1 MIVNHMLLCSDDTAG
16 VPGPKSE
23 RSAPVNAQTRAARHR
38 GLGQRGRLYMQ
49 WNPDASQL
57 ANQYMDD
64 VRRACQA
71 RGMDPEPVAKQ
82 VYNRILAQVIASG
95 VEVVSID
102 LVRGLLAAAGP
113 AEAQVPGSV
122 PPPLPPQG
130 SIGQPLGH
138 SPVYSGA
145 APEKWKG
152 SSSAASGCILA
163 LAVGVGLF
171 VFLGILAAILLPA
184 LARAREAARR
194 ASCQNNLKQVGLQ
207 LMIYANEHNGKF
219 PALVDEPNYLIFG
232 QDVLKSMELELLQC
246 PAEDTNYSETMEDG
260 TIFADS
266 DYLYLGFALRDQAD
280 VDAVVEAFEEGGSD
294 FEALAARESIPGP
307 RGDIVPLRDDL
318 ADPASVP
325 VMVEWANVHVPGG
338 AHVLYLDG
346 HVEYVKQGTKF
357 PMTDEFFA
365 AIQGIIE
372 ESE

>member
-1 MIVNHMLLCSDDTAG
+1 MIVNHMLLCSEDTAG
-16 VPGPKSE
+16 ATGPKSE

-95 VEVVSID
+95 VEVVSAD
-102 LVRGLLAAAGP
+102 LVRGILVASGP
-113 AEAQVPGSV
+113 AEGQVPGSV
-122 PPPLPPQG
+122 PPPLPPGGGYVSPAAYSPPPRARQG
-130 SIGQPLGH
+130 SGLSGGPLACL
-138 SPVYSGA
+138 VVVVV
-145 APEKWKG
+145 
-152 SSSAASGCILA
+152 C
-163 LAVGVGLF
+163 VGMVMI
-171 VFLGILAAILLPA
+171 LGILAAILLPA

-194 ASCQNNLKQVGLQ
+194 ASCSNNLKQVGLQ

-232 QDVLKSMELELLQC
+232 QDVLKSMDLMILQC

-318 ADPASVP
+318 PDPAMVP
-325 VMVEWANVHVPGG
+325 VMVEWANVHLPDG
-338 AHVLYLDG
+338 ANVLYLDG
-346 HVEYVKQGTKF
+346 HVEYVKHGSKF

-365 AIQGIIE
+365 AVETLIA

>member
-1 MIVNHMLLCSDDTAG
+1 
-16 VPGPKSE
+16 
-23 RSAPVNAQTRAARHR
+23 
-38 GLGQRGRLYMQ
+38 MQ
-49 WNPDASQL
+49 WNTDASQL

-102 LVRGLLAAAGP
+102 LIRGLLVAAGP
-113 AEAQVPGSV
+113 ADGQVPGSV
-122 PPPLPPQG
+122 PPPLPPG
-130 SIGQPLGH
+130 GG
-138 SPVYSGA
+138 Y
-145 APEKWKG
+145 
-152 SSSAASGCILA
+152 AASPAGYVPPPPPPQRSGLSGGPLA
-163 LAVGVGLF
+163 CLVIVVVCFGMVAIMGV
-171 VFLGILAAILLPA
+171 LAAILLPA

-219 PALVDEPNYLIFG
+219 PALVHEPNYLIFG
-232 QDVLKSMELELLQC
+232 QDVLKSMELALLQC
-246 PAEDTNYSETMEDG
+246 PAEETNFSETMEDG

-318 ADPASVP
+318 PDPAMVP
-325 VMVEWANVHVPGG
+325 VMVEWANVHVPDG
-338 AHVLYLDG
+338 ANVLYLDG
-346 HVEYVKQGTKF
+346 HVEYVKHGSKF
-357 PMTDEFFA
+357 PMTDEFFG
-365 AIQGIIE
+365 AIEALIA